1 MSFSS
6 ICGLTSQFKFCG
18 NCFRLDSYR
27 GCNFGCEYCFVNNKR
42 DCWLKGIG
50 GSLQPKP
57 LNPQHLQRLLDG
69 SYISEFVIF
78 LADMVSKKMP
88 LHFGGMSDPFN
99 YAEKKYRITLKMLR
113 ILNSHR
119 HPVMISTKAGIN
131 QITDRH
137 LKYCDPDLV
146 AFQISI
152 SSLNQKFISSIERSS
167 PSIKDRVKLIRKLKS
182 LGYWVSIRI
191 QPLVYLK
198 DALEI
203 VSELSD
209 EVDFITVEHLKI
221 MPGNWKVMKGLL
233 EKVGCGIIKDFQFV
247 RYAYSMYPEVKYQ
260 NIMRI
265 KEVCK
270 CKLGVGDNDLHYL
283 SDSNNCCGI
292 DCINANFDNWH
303 KYNTMAMR
311 MGLKGKPFSDIPVPY
326 NLNTGTI
333 FSGKYNTKP
342 IKYFVDRFRKKYNRQ
357 LYKRDGLIFNG

>member
-1 MSFSS
+1 MFF
-6 ICGLTSQFKFCG
+6 TSQFRFCG

-27 GCNFGCEYCFVNNKR
+27 GCNFGCVYCFVNAKAEGI
-42 DCWLKGIG
+42 LKG
-50 GSLQPKP
+50 STSDTVPKP
-57 LNPQHLQRLLDG
+57 
-69 SYISEFVIF
+69 ISFKSLEKLFQSENVAKTTRF
-78 LADMVSKKMP
+78 ARALVKRKTP
-88 LHFGGMSDPFN
+88 LHFGGISDPFN

-233 EKVGCGIIKDFQFV
+233 EKVGCGIIKDFQHV
-247 RYAYSMYPEVKYQ
+247 RFAYSMYPEVKYQ

-311 MGLKGKPFSDIPVPY
+311 QGLVSDPITDEPLQSSRASGIPD
-326 NLNTGTI
+326 N
-333 FSGKYNTKP
+333 NTKP

-357 LYKRDGLIFNG
+357 LYKRDGLIFNS